1 MDTELTLRDWTKLP
15 NLVLY
20 LILKKIVSISDF
32 LRFSAV
38 CKPWFSYVS
47 KNQAELKQ
55 RINSSSIEEM
65 PVLMILGTNQYGSTI
80 NTSLYSV
87 TKRKIILELS
97 FPNNDE
103 RCCGSSHGWLV
114 FQRSD
119 DIIYLF
125 NPFSGET
132 IHLPSLSYHVDK
144 FVLSKNP
151 STNPYDVEVV
161 AIVQCGFVPLGLA
174 ILRPGS
180 NEWIVMTHGMS
191 RHVVCDVI
199 YYDDRYYVVTSH
211 GRVLSIDKMTLDLNE
226 ISGPAPVS
234 SMSVTASKFSGCIPN
249 SVYYTGG
256 PLEMFVLSR
265 RSFRNSLFTSPLR
278 LFYQRIPQPICMM
291 LRSSLLVW
299 LSYETHHPGGLSRHH
314 VRDVIYYDDRY
325 YVVASDGSVLSID
338 KMSLDSKK
346 ISRTGPAS
354 VRFSYSTTKFFH
366 LIKSTANE
374 LLMVRLSRPNY
385 FLRSSVEIFKL
396 IVNPMNQESMFAELD
411 DLGDEALFLSEQDGV
426 TIVTVDCFSGKSTRY
441 GREVGEEDD
450 SCGRGVVVME
460 EEEKV
465 LVVAEKS

>member
-1 MDTELTLRDWTKLP
+1 
-15 NLVLY
+15 
-20 LILKKIVSISDF
+20 
-32 LRFSAV
+32 
-38 CKPWFSYVS
+38 
-47 KNQAELKQ
+47 
-55 RINSSSIEEM
+55 M

-97 FPNNDE
+97 FPNDDE

-144 FVLSKNP
+144 VVLSKNP

-226 ISGPAPVS
+226 ISGPAPVRYS
-234 SMSVTASKFSGCIPN
+234 
-249 SVYYTGG
+249 
-256 PLEMFVLSR
+256 
-265 RSFRNSLFTSPLR
+265 
-278 LFYQRIPQPICMM
+278 
-291 LRSSLLVW
+291 
-299 LSYETHHPGGLSRHH
+299 
-314 VRDVIYYDDRY
+314 DDF
-325 YVVASDGSVLSID
+325 D
-338 KMSLDSKK
+338 
-346 ISRTGPAS
+346 
-354 VRFSYSTTKFFH
+354 TKFH
-366 LIKSTANE
+366 LIKTTTNE
-374 LLMVRLSRPNY
+374 LLMIHMSNPNHIFIIKCEDLQVSSKPYDPRIHVCRVGRL
-385 FLRSSVEIFKL
+385 
-396 IVNPMNQESMFAELD
+396 
-411 DLGDEALFLSEQDGV
+411 G
-426 TIVTVDCFSGKSTRY
+426 
-441 GREVGEEDD
+441 
-450 SCGRGVVVME
+450 
-460 EEEKV
+460 
-465 LVVAEKS
+465 

>member
-38 CKPWFSYVS
+38 CKPWFSYVL

-97 FPNNDE
+97 FPNDDE

-144 FVLSKNP
+144 VVLSKNP

-226 ISGPAPVS
+226 ISGPAPVRYS
-234 SMSVTASKFSGCIPN
+234 
-249 SVYYTGG
+249 
-256 PLEMFVLSR
+256 
-265 RSFRNSLFTSPLR
+265 
-278 LFYQRIPQPICMM
+278 
-291 LRSSLLVW
+291 
-299 LSYETHHPGGLSRHH
+299 
-314 VRDVIYYDDRY
+314 DDF
-325 YVVASDGSVLSID
+325 D
-338 KMSLDSKK
+338 
-346 ISRTGPAS
+346 
-354 VRFSYSTTKFFH
+354 TKFH
-366 LIKSTANE
+366 LIKTTTNE
-374 LLMVRLSRPNY
+374 LLMIHISNPNHIFIIKCEDLQVSSKPYDPRIHVCRVGRL
-385 FLRSSVEIFKL
+385 
-396 IVNPMNQESMFAELD
+396 
-411 DLGDEALFLSEQDGV
+411 G
-426 TIVTVDCFSGKSTRY
+426 
-441 GREVGEEDD
+441 
-450 SCGRGVVVME
+450 
-460 EEEKV
+460 
-465 LVVAEKS
+465 

>member
-20 LILKKIVSISDF
+20 LILEKIVSISDF

-97 FPNNDE
+97 FPNDDE

-144 FVLSKNP
+144 VVLSKNP

-161 AIVQCGFVPLGLA
+161 AVVQCGFVPLGLA

-180 NEWIVMTHGMS
+180 NEWIVMTHGMP

-211 GRVLSIDKMTLDLNE
+211 GRVLSIDKMTLDLKE
-226 ISGPAPVS
+226 ISGTIVTKIYKLVVNPMTQESMFVELDDLGNEALFLSEHS
-234 SMSVTASKFSGCIPN
+234 SMSVTASKFSGCIAN
-249 SVYYTGG
+249 SVYYTG
-256 PLEMFVLSR
+256 
-265 RSFRNSLFTSPLR
+265 
-278 LFYQRIPQPICMM
+278 
-291 LRSSLLVW
+291 
-299 LSYETHHPGGLSRHH
+299 SRH
-314 VRDVIYYDDRY
+314 
-325 YVVASDGSVLSID
+325 
-338 KMSLDSKK
+338 
-346 ISRTGPAS
+346 
-354 VRFSYSTTKFFH
+354 
-366 LIKSTANE
+366 
-374 LLMVRLSRPNY
+374 
-385 FLRSSVEIFKL
+385 
-396 IVNPMNQESMFAELD
+396 Q
-411 DLGDEALFLSEQDGV
+411 DL
-426 TIVTVDCFSGKSTRY
+426 
-441 GREVGEEDD
+441 
-450 SCGRGVVVME
+450 
-460 EEEKV
+460 
-465 LVVAEKS
+465 